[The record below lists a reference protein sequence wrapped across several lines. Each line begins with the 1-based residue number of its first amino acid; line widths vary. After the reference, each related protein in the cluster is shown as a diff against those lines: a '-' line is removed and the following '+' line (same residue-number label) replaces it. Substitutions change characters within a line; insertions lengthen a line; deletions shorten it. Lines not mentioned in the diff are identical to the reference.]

1 MNYLYIALAL
11 REAGKEINEANMRK
25 VLAVLD
31 VEANEAEMQF
41 FTSALAILATP
52 KTRSEPVE
60 LLEEKRAAESPL
72 LQGAESLQERLEGLE
87 GSVAAINDR
96 LAALERERV
105 TPSAEAP
112 RPERD
117 EGPIEEGIE
126 PVASAEVPHPG
137 PLPLG
142 EGAEAQ
148 PSEATL
154 GDDARYVYGIADKG
168 VAVSLGPI
176 GFEGNEVYT
185 IPYEDVCAI
194 VHDCPAQPYKSD
206 DDEMVKGWVLTH
218 QKVLDA
224 AVERFETVLPMG
236 FDTIIQRKDE
246 ADLEQVVKDWLEE
259 NYDDLQEKMA
269 RVRGK
274 QEFGVQI
281 LWDPKVIA
289 RQITE
294 TSEEIKA
301 LDEEMK
307 SKPKGTAYMYK
318 QKLEKLL
325 KQKMEERADECFK
338 EFYARIKE
346 HVDEIVVEKTKR
358 IEEDKQMLMNLSCLV
373 RKDKVEELGEE
384 LEGIEG
390 MEGFSVRFTGPWS
403 PYSFV
408 TPGKV

>member
-11 REAGKEINEANMRK
+11 REAGREINEANMRK
-25 VLAVLD
+25 MLAALD

-41 FTSALAILATP
+41 FISALASLATS
-52 KTRSEPVE
+52 KTCSELVA
-60 LLEEKRAAESPL
+60 LEERRAATS
-72 LQGAESLQERLEGLE
+72 SLILDLTSSQERLEGLE
-87 GSVAAINDR
+87 GSIAAISDR
-96 LAALERERV
+96 VAVIERGLAMPHAKA
-105 TPSAEAP
+105 S

-117 EGPIEEGIE
+117 EVPIEEGIE
-126 PVASAEVPHPG
+126 PVAPAEVPHPG
-137 PLPLG
+137 PLPKG
-142 EGAEAQ
+142 EGTEAQ
-148 PSEATL
+148 PGEAAV

-176 GFEGNEVYT
+176 GLEGSEVYT
-185 IPYEDVCAI
+185 IPYKGVCAI
-194 VHDCPAQPYKSD
+194 VHNCPAQPYKSD
-206 DDEMVKGWVLTH
+206 DDEVVKGWVLTH

-224 AVERFETVLPMG
+224 AMERFETVLPMG

-246 ADLEQVVKDWLEE
+246 ADLKQVVKDWLEE

-307 SKPKGTAYMYK
+307 SKPEGTAYMYK

-338 EFYARIKE
+338 EFYAKIKNC
-346 HVDEIVVEKTKR
+346 VDDIVVEKTKR

-373 RKDKVEELGEE
+373 HKDKVEGLGEE
-384 LEGIEG
+384 LEEIEG
-390 MEGFSVRFTGPWS
+390 MEGFSVRFTGPWP

>member
-11 REAGKEINEANMRK
+11 REARKEINEANMRK

-60 LLEEKRAAESPL
+60 LEGKSVTASSPL
-72 LQGAESLQERLEGLE
+72 LDLKGLQERLEGLE
-87 GSVAAINDR
+87 GAVAAINDR
-96 LAALERERV
+96 LAALERGLV

-117 EGPIEEGIE
+117 EGPIAEGIE
-126 PVASAEVPHPG
+126 PVAPAEVPHPG
-137 PLPLG
+137 PLPKG

-148 PSEATL
+148 PGEATL

-176 GFEGNEVYT
+176 GLEGSEVYT
-185 IPYEDVCAI
+185 IPYKGVCAI
-194 VHDCPAQPYKSD
+194 VHDCPAQAYKSD
-206 DDEMVKGWVLTH
+206 DDEVVKGWVLTH

-224 AVERFETVLPMG
+224 AVEGFETVLPMG

-246 ADLEQVVKDWLEE
+246 ADLKQVVKDWLEE

-307 SKPKGTAYMYK
+307 SKPEGTAYMYK

-338 EFYARIKE
+338 EFYAKIKNC
-346 HVDEIVVEKTKR
+346 VDDIVVEKTKR

-373 RKDKVEELGEE
+373 HKDKVEGLGEE
-384 LEGIEG
+384 LEEIEG
-390 MEGFSVRFTGPWS
+390 MEGFSVRFTGPWP